1 MPLTSLQMSVH
12 MCACVCVKIEECAK
26 AVACCCCF
34 WSGTCGG
41 AGSAPTKM
49 QLFPSVDREEVVRGI
64 RTVGSKRGE
73 EEGNFLKV
81 PIYKRAFI

>member
-12 MCACVCVKIEECAK
+12 MCACVKTEECAK
-26 AVACCCCF
+26 ATACCWF

-49 QLFPSVDREEVVRGI
+49 QLFPSVDREGGCERDSDSGEQA
-64 RTVGSKRGE
+64 GE

-81 PIYKRAFI
+81 PMYKRAFI